1 MFQAYRIGR
10 STRHAAISAVLAVL
24 AGAPG
29 AVGLASPAAAAAV
42 TPAGIWYTDERESI
56 IKVHPCVDNADNF
69 CGSIVWLKEPTE
81 SDGSPKLDKLNP
93 DASKRGN
100 TMLGSVILVGMI
112 EDGDHWKGH
121 AYNPEDGKLYDI
133 TFKVKTDKEAN
144 DIADL
149 RGCVL
154 RFLCK
159 TSTFK
164 RADDVPGGEPALA
177 GTVAKKKNKKSA
189 HQ

>member
-1 MFQAYRIGR
+1 MFQEYRIGR
-10 STRHAAISAVLAVL
+10 STRNAAVSAVLAIL
-24 AGAPG
+24 AGVPG
-29 AVGLASPAAAAAV
+29 AIGLIDPAAAAAV

-56 IKVHPCVDNADNF
+56 IKVHPCADNAGDF

-81 SDGSPKLDKLNP
+81 SDGSPKVDKLNP
-93 DASKRGN
+93 DPSKRSN
-100 TMLGSVILVGMI
+100 PMVGSVILVNMS

-144 DIADL
+144 DTADL

-159 TSTFK
+159 TSTFT
-164 RADDVPGGEPALA
+164 RASDVPGGEPALA
-177 GTVAKKKNKKSA
+177 GAGAKKKNKKSA